1 LKESG
6 ASEEGNFLYADP
18 FEVDDQSA
26 QRLLGIALARGGDHA
41 DLFFESTSAFS
52 LTFEGGKVR
61 QMSRHIDKGVGV
73 RVLRGDSSGFAYTEE
88 LTEPSIRRACE
99 TAACIASQT
108 PHVSAQEVRLQ
119 ALGPSRYQ
127 AQLPLIDS
135 SFSDRMSWVRRADA
149 AARAADPRVTQIEVS
164 LAESV
169 RHVRIVRA
177 DGLRADDIQP
187 MLRFSIQV
195 VVDDG
200 EQQQR
205 GMESGG
211 GRKGVEYFDEVS
223 PELHAERAVKT
234 ALTLLD
240 AVAAPAGEYPVVLK
254 SGDSGILLHEAV
266 GHGLE
271 ADFNRKGTSTYTG
284 RIGKSVASELC
295 TVVDDPTVAGDRGA
309 INVDDEGNQ
318 PQRRV
323 LIDQGQL
330 ADYMH
335 DSISAKHYGAKAG
348 SGRRESFRHLPMPRM
363 SNTYLLPGQSSHE
376 EIIRSVKKGIY
387 CVSFSGGQVNISNGD
402 FVFSTTEAY
411 LIEDGK
417 ISAPLKDV
425 NLIGNGPD
433 ALGQVDMVA
442 DDFELSD
449 GRWTC
454 GKDGQS
460 VPVGVGMPTLRIAKM
475 TIGGSQL

>member
-1 LKESG
+1 M
-6 ASEEGNFLYADP
+6 FADP
-18 FEVDDQSA
+18 FAVDDQTA
-26 QRLLGIALARGGDHA
+26 QRLLGVALARGGDDA
-41 DLFFESTSAFS
+41 DLFFEATSAFS

-73 RVLRGDSSGFAYTEE
+73 RVLSGESSGFAYTEE
-88 LTEPSIRRACE
+88 LSEAAIRRACE
-99 TAACIASQT
+99 TAACIASDT
-108 PHVSAQEVRLQ
+108 RHVEAQEVRSR
-119 ALGPSRYQ
+119 ALGPSHYR

-135 SFSDRMSWVRRADA
+135 SFTERMAWVRRADA
-149 AARAADPRVTQIEVS
+149 AARAADPRVTQVEVA
-164 LAESV
+164 LAEST
-169 RHVRIVRA
+169 RHMRIVRA
-177 DGLRADDIQP
+177 DGLRADDLQP

-200 EQQQR
+200 QQQQR
-205 GMESGG
+205 AMESGG

-284 RIGKSVASELC
+284 RIGKSVASDLC

-309 INVDDEGNQ
+309 INIDDEGNQ

-335 DSISAKHYGAKAG
+335 DSISAKYYGAEAG

-433 ALGQVDMVA
+433 ALSQVDMVA
-442 DDFELSD
+442 DDFALSD

-475 TIGGSQL
+475 TVGGSQV

>member
-1 LKESG
+1 VH
-6 ASEEGNFLYADP
+6 NDP
-18 FEVDDQSA
+18 FDIDDASA
-26 QRLLGIALARGGDHA
+26 QRLLSIALSRGGDDA

-52 LTFEGGKVR
+52 LSFEGGKVR
-61 QMSRHIDKGVGV
+61 NMSRHIDTGVGV
-73 RVLRGDSSGFAYTEE
+73 RVLRGAASGFAYTEE
-88 LTEPSIRRACE
+88 LSFDALKKACE
-99 TAACIASQT
+99 TAACIASGERQ
-108 PHVSAQEVRLQ
+108 VEAQKVVINPL
-119 ALGPSRYQ
+119 ASDRYQ
-127 AQLPLIDS
+127 ARLPLIDA
-135 SFSDRMSWVRRADA
+135 SFEERMDLVRRADA
-149 AARAADPRVTQIEVS
+149 AARAADPRVVQVEVS
-164 LAESV
+164 VAESMRLIRV
-169 RHVRIVRA
+169 VRA
-177 DGLRADDIQP
+177 DGLRVDDEQP

-200 EQQQR
+200 QQQQR
-205 GMESGG
+205 AMESGG
-211 GRKGVEYFDEVS
+211 GRKGLEYFAEVS

-240 AVAAPAGEYPVVLK
+240 AVPAPAGEYPVVLK
-254 SGDSGILLHEAV
+254 AGDSGILLHEAV

-284 RIGKSVASELC
+284 RIGKTVASKLC
-295 TVVDDPTVAGDRGA
+295 TVVDDPSVLGDRGA
-309 INVDDEGNQ
+309 INVDDEGNT
-318 PQRRV
+318 PQKRL
-323 LIDQGQL
+323 LIDGGQL

-335 DSISAKHYGAKAG
+335 DSISAAHYGAKAG
-348 SGRRESFRHLPMPRM
+348 SGRRESFRHLPLPRM
-363 SNTYLLPGQSSHE
+363 SNTYLLPGEHSHD
-376 EIIRSVKKGIY
+376 EIVASVKKGIY

-417 ISAPLKDV
+417 ITVPLKDV

-433 ALGQVDMVA
+433 ALGAVDRVG
-442 DDFELSD
+442 DDFALSD

-460 VPVGVGMPTLRIAKM
+460 VPVGVGMPSIRIAKM